1 MEPQKK
7 KQKGKILLIILLALV
22 CIGGVELAVCRVA
35 APELFQTIT
44 APVVDLAHRVGQTG
58 QKLLGQVGQAGH
70 ALLDRLTP
78 SRDTSEAEESQP
90 PVNQLAGDP
99 AIDEQPPAEDP
110 SITEFTT
117 RSGRE
122 VLTGGVADVVYYN
135 QAEEPWASSPFGRD
149 VIKGYG
155 CGPTALAML
164 VSTLTDQTVN
174 PAQMAAWAYESG
186 YWASGSGSHLSI
198 IEGAAAAYG
207 LDVQAWSDRSAD
219 GLQEQLASGHL
230 FVALMTRGHFT
241 NAGHFILLRG
251 VTLEGTVLVAD
262 PNSRERSLAA
272 WDPQLILDELSS
284 STASGAPLWR
294 FTLPQS
300 GEAPENTT

>member
-1 MEPQKK
+1 MEPRKK
-7 KQKGKILLIILLALV
+7 KRKGTVLLLVLLALV

-35 APELFQTIT
+35 APELFETIT
-44 APVVDLAHRVGQTG
+44 APAAALAGRVGQAG
-58 QKLLGQVGQAGH
+58 QQLLNQVGQAGH
-70 ALLDRLTP
+70 ALLDWLTP
-78 SRDTSEAEESQP
+78 SAPAPEESQP

-99 AIDEQPPAEDP
+99 AIDEQPPVEDP
-110 SITEFTT
+110 SITEFAT

-122 VLTGGVADVVYYN
+122 VLTGGAADVVYYN

-149 VIKGYG
+149 RIKGYG

-164 VSTLTDQTVN
+164 VSTLTDQTVD
-174 PAQMAAWAYESG
+174 PAQMAAWAYASG

-198 IEGAAAAYG
+198 VEGAAAAYG

-251 VTLEGTVLVAD
+251 VTLDGAVLVAD

-300 GEAPENTT
+300 GGT